1 MKRLRRTPEI
11 VLLIAAL
18 ACAWLGFAQ
27 LHSRAAI
34 VLEENGAGRKLENM
48 QSASEVPEIFEEF
61 QPLLAQN
68 PQIVGMVGVDGR
80 AMYVCQADDNRHYMN
95 HRFDG
100 TEDDAGMI
108 FLDCR
113 ASIWPRS
120 ENLILYG
127 HNRRDGSRFGTL
139 KRYLDA
145 EYLLEHPE
153 IRLATLYEMH
163 DYLPIAIFRT
173 TIGEFD
179 WEKFSFS
186 DEADFQRF
194 ISDAQARSELPIS
207 MKATYKTP
215 LLTLVTCSG
224 RADDE
229 RLVLICI
236 QKDEGDAK

>member
-1 MKRLRRTPEI
+1 MKRFLRATEI
-11 VLLIAAL
+11 VCLMAAL
-18 ACAWLGFAQ
+18 VCAWLGFDQ
-27 LHSRAAI
+27 LHSRAVI
-34 VLEENGAGRKLENM
+34 VREESGAGRKLESL
-48 QSASEVPEIFEEF
+48 QSAPEIIDEF

-80 AMYVCQADDNRHYMN
+80 AMYVCQADDNQYYMN

-100 TEDDAGMI
+100 TEDDAGTI

-120 ENLILYG
+120 DNLVLYG

-145 EYLLEHPE
+145 EYLLEHPT
-153 IRLATLYEMH
+153 IRLATLYEIH
-163 DYLPIAIFRT
+163 DYLPIAIFRVRV
-173 TIGEFD
+173 GEFD
-179 WEKFSFS
+179 WSMLNFS

-194 ISDAQARSELPIS
+194 LQDAQARSELTLPLNVDF
-207 MKATYKTP
+207 KAP

-224 RADDE
+224 RDADE
-229 RLVLICI
+229 RLILICI
-236 QKDEGDAK
+236 QKTEGDLQ